1 MDLNFKISLQPQ
13 NVDKRISL
21 PRIGSSYGC
30 TGQSICLFE
39 KRDGHLDLLR
49 QLCHFCFVTDNE
61 QNVLYSIIKKRDV
74 LNCPPLI
81 VVVWKGCVTLHSQV
95 ILLSN
100 LHPTKGCFYWMKFAY
115 RYSYSLTLKFFCTVV
130 HVGCHFAKGRQCSIT
145 HVEYTIT

>member
-61 QNVLYSIIKKRDV
+61 QNVLYYQKERRPQLSPINCCGMKRMRD
-74 LNCPPLI
+74 
-81 VVVWKGCVTLHSQV
+81 T
-95 ILLSN
+95 
-100 LHPTKGCFYWMKFAY
+100 TFT
-115 RYSYSLTLKFFCTVV
+115 SYLTF
-130 HVGCHFAKGRQCSIT
+130 
-145 HVEYTIT
+145 